1 MKATLTDIEFLIEAV
16 QQKSERL
23 IQQLHEDAK
32 QELLRGVEEIYAD
45 VEQRQTATAPK
56 RRGRPPAK
64 KARFAKRANK
74 T

>member
-1 MKATLTDIEFLIEAV
+1 MKATLTDIEFLIEAL

-45 VEQRQTATAPK
+45 IEQRQTATAPK